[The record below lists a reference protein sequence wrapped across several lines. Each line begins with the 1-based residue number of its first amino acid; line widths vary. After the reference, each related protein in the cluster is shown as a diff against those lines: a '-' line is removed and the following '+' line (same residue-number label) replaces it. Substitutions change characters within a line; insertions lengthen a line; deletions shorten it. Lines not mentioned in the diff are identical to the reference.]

1 MTLATETATIARTW
15 YNVCALEDIVPNTGV
30 AALVGKKQIAVVRV
44 HARDGEE
51 SLYALS
57 NFDPFS
63 KAMVLSRGIV
73 GSKGP
78 VAKIT
83 SPLYKQGFDLKTGVC
98 LEDASVSIP
107 TYPVRVVDG
116 TVQIAV

>member
-1 MTLATETATIARTW
+1 MTLATETTTIARTW
-15 YNVCALEDIVPNTGV
+15 HDVCPVDEIVPNTGV

-44 HARDGEE
+44 LTRNGAE
-51 SLYALS
+51 SFHALS
-57 NFDPFS
+57 NFDPFG

-73 GSKGP
+73 GSKGDI
-78 VAKIT
+78 AKIA
-83 SPLYKQGFDLKTGVC
+83 SPLYKQSFCLKTGVC
-98 LEDASVSIP
+98 LDDPTVSIP